1 VSAAETRPGAPPR
14 PLRHDELVARLW
26 RAAGAGTL
34 PHALLFHGPAG
45 IGKFAAARWFAAGL
59 LCAGRRQVES
69 GEGPCG
75 VCGPCKRFAA
85 GSHRDVFVL
94 DPVAEDEE
102 HIKIARLVRRPDE
115 EESGPNVRDFLSLK
129 AAEGPWRIVI
139 VREMERIRHSSDEA
153 QNALLKMLEEPGAG
167 VLWVLETSRP
177 EALLETVLSRC
188 TRLAFEPLTR
198 AEVEAVLAAHGLH
211 GPYAQALARASGGS
225 PGRALALHEA
235 GALELLEKIAATL
248 AGGEAPL
255 AAARAAWQ
263 AEGRHA
269 GRTVA
274 ARARARARALVDL
287 ALEVALDLGRAAAGL
302 DPDALA
308 HGELARELARAG
320 ALPGPAGMRRLAE
333 RLLEVRADLEL
344 NLDPQTALERAFLAL
359 GDSAP
364 RSLRRAVADA
374 AAGAPRGRGM
384 AAR

>member
-1 VSAAETRPGAPPR
+1 MPAPELRPGAPQR
-14 PLRHDELVARLW
+14 PLRHDALIAKLG
-26 RAAGAGTL
+26 RAAEAGSL

-45 IGKFAAARWFAAGL
+45 IGKFAAARWLAAGL
-59 LCAGRRQVES
+59 LCADRRRVES

-75 VCGPCKRFAA
+75 TCGPCKRFAA
-85 GSHRDVFVL
+85 GSHPDVFVL

-102 HIKIARLVRRPDE
+102 HIKIGRLVRRADE
-115 EESGPNVRDFLSLK
+115 DENLPNVRDFLSLK

-167 VLWVLETSRP
+167 VLWLLETSRP

-188 TRLAFEPLTR
+188 TRLAFEPLAR
-198 AEVEAVLAAHGLH
+198 QDVEQVLAAHGLEGSH
-211 GPYAQALARASGGS
+211 AQALARASRGS

-235 GALELLEKIAATL
+235 GGLELLERIAAAL
-248 AGGEAPL
+248 AGREAPL

-263 AEGRHA
+263 VEGRHA

-302 DPDALA
+302 DPAGLA
-308 HGELARELARAG
+308 HGEIARQLAETG
-320 ALPGPAGMRRLAE
+320 ALPGSTSVRRLAE

-344 NLDPQTALERAFLAL
+344 NLDPQVALERAFLAL
-359 GDSAP
+359 GDPAPATPRRGSA
-364 RSLRRAVADA
+364 RASQ
-374 AAGAPRGRGM
+374 GRGM